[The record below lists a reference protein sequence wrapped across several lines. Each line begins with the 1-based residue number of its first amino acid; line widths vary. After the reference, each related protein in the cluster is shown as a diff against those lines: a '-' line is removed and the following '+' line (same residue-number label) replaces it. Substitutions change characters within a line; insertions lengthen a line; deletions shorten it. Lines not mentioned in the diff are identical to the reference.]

1 MTRDEFAAHLLIMH
15 GQEKETREA
24 GQKEYAHDNDN
35 AFRNFEQTGED
46 IEISREKA
54 LWVFFKKH
62 VDGIKAYINGH
73 TSQRESVH
81 GRIKDARLY
90 LALLDGMIT
99 EDERA
104 SEPEPGSGAE
114 YLGPERAVDSHLYGE
129 KVLVEPS

>member
-1 MTRDEFAAHLLIMH
+1 MTRSEFAAHLLIMH

-24 GQKEYAHDNDN
+24 GQKEYAHDDDN

-46 IEISREKA
+46 VDISREKA

-62 VDGIKAYINGH
+62 VDGIKAHINGH

-99 EDERA
+99 ENEQSIRDGLPEERA
-104 SEPEPGSGAE
+104 LEG
-114 YLGPERAVDSHLYGE
+114 AVDRDLYRTE
-129 KVLVEPS
+129 VLPK